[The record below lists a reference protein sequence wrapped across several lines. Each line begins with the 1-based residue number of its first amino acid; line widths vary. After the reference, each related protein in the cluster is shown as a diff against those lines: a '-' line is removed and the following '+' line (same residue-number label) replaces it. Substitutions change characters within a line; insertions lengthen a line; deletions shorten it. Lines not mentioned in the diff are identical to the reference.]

1 MKKILITGGSG
12 QLAQS
17 FKLLFKHEYN
27 LSVLDKKLFD
37 ITDPKIVEK
46 TLVKE
51 RPDIVINCAAM
62 TNVDGCE
69 NDSENAYLINGLAIE
84 NFVKFFDGLFIQLST
99 DYVFDGIDGPYLES
113 SETNPIS
120 IYGKSKLLGE
130 EIVKKNF
137 KNFLI
142 IRTNVLFDLNQK
154 ASFLDWIIK
163 SLSNNQ
169 KINVV
174 NDQINNPV
182 WTYDLSKTINFL
194 INNNMNGIF
203 HVGSDILCSRYKFA
217 KMIAGVW
224 GFDMVNILP
233 ISTIDL
239 FSQLDGYVADRPLK
253 SGLITESKKLP
264 NISLMHA
271 LMNLYKQN

>member
-17 FKLLFKHEYN
+17 FKFLFKHEYD
-27 LSVLDKKLFD
+27 LAVLDKKIFD

-46 TLVKE
+46 TLQQEK
-51 RPDIVINCAAM
+51 PDIVINCAAM
-62 TNVDGCE
+62 TDVDGCE
-69 NDSENAYLINGLAIE
+69 NDSERAYLINGLAIE
-84 NFVKFFDGLFIQLST
+84 NFARSFDGLFIQIST
-99 DYVFDGIDGPYLES
+99 DYVFDGKDGPYLES
-113 SETNPIS
+113 SETNPVS

-130 EIVKKNF
+130 EIVKICF

-142 IRTNVLFDLNQK
+142 IRTNVLFDINQNS
-154 ASFLDWIIK
+154 SFLDWVIR

-217 KMIAGVW
+217 KIIAEVW
-224 GFDMVNILP
+224 DFDIVNIVP
-233 ISTIDL
+233 ISTSDL
-239 FSQLDGYVADRPLK
+239 FKQLDSYVADRPLK
-253 SGLITESKKLP
+253 SGLITKFEKLP
-264 NISLMHA
+264 KISLMSA
-271 LMNLYKQN
+271 LTDLYKEN